1 MNRYTQ
7 IRKRNDAIY
16 HAGMVFL
23 LGLAAFVSA
32 CFVALT

>member
-7 IRKRNDAIY
+7 SRKLNDAIF
-16 HAGMVFL
+16 HASMVFL